1 MLVHVEVQ
9 AQPEVAFPK
18 RMYVYNY
25 RLHDR
30 YDRCVVSLA
39 VLADDSPHWR
49 PASFEYKLWRCHAG
63 LWFPTVKLLDYGDA
77 EEALAASMNPF
88 AVVTRAHLR
97 TLTTRRDPEARAE
110 SKWALVRDL
119 FERRFSRAHIRAL
132 FRFIDWLM
140 ALPPNLQEQ
149 FEVTVRQY
157 EEERQMPYLSNM
169 ERKAIERGLQK
180 GLEQGLEQGMQQG
193 MQQQLLR
200 FLRNRFQEVP
210 DDLEAR
216 IRQFGA
222 ERLGEL
228 LDRAMASDSL
238 ESFRRQVTALP
249 TAEGEPP
256 QSH

>member
-1 MLVHVEVQ
+1 
-9 AQPEVAFPK
+9 
-18 RMYVYNY
+18 
-25 RLHDR
+25 
-30 YDRCVVSLA
+30 
-39 VLADDSPHWR
+39 
-49 PASFEYKLWRCHAG
+49 
-63 LWFPTVKLLDYGDA
+63 
-77 EEALAASMNPF
+77 
-88 AVVTRAHLR
+88 
-97 TLTTRRDPEARAE
+97 
-110 SKWALVRDL
+110 
-119 FERRFSRAHIRAL
+119 
-132 FRFIDWLM
+132 
-140 ALPPNLQEQ
+140 
-149 FEVTVRQY
+149 
-157 EEERQMPYLSNM
+157 MPYLSNM

-238 ESFRRQVTALP
+238 ESFRRQVTAIP
-249 TAEGEPP
+249 TADGEPP